1 MWLALHL
8 PHLPHLLQII
18 IPYRGD
24 HYDVLRLKLVGD
36 LGQVL
41 FIPYHLCDEDAIR
54 KAVKHSN
61 IVINLV
67 GRDWE
72 TRNFS
77 FDKVIISYLLN
88 TNILEFLQCVVSWSL
103 CSILVTSN
111 VHSHA
116 HWVVFPVNRGFVL
129 YNNISR
135 SPIEFFLKWIL
146 WKGSGWNLHRNRV

>member
-1 MWLALHL
+1 MFFAKSQAQEPITNVLGAIVLYSNEPLLIRCHL
-8 PHLPHLLQII
+8 FSFPSTQII

-41 FIPYHLCDEDAIR
+41 FLPYHLCDEDAIR

-77 FDKVIISYLLN
+77 YDQVSPRRLLVDRQ
-88 TNILEFLQCVVSWSL
+88 ESL
-103 CSILVTSN
+103 LLD
-111 VHSHA
+111 H
-116 HWVVFPVNRGFVL
+116 
-129 YNNISR
+129 
-135 SPIEFFLKWIL
+135 
-146 WKGSGWNLHRNRV
+146 GSGVM